1 MEPSSALLAAA
12 ALGCAFGASA
22 RLSRFCLLRGM
33 RQAMGLDGETPRGT
47 APALQAFALALAV
60 ALLATQALTW
70 AGQLDWSQA
79 PIVRSQFSLPGVL
92 LGGALFGLGM
102 VLARSCGAR
111 AVVLLAG
118 GNLRALVTLVF
129 MGLAAQATFTGV
141 LAPVRQG
148 LQRVGVVQLE
158 HATLT
163 GYLTA
168 GGLAPSTTWLLCAVL
183 PALLLTGYA
192 LQRPALRRSPGQ
204 WLGAVAI
211 GAVVAAGWWVSS
223 HVGVDPFEPAPVT
236 SISLIA
242 PTAETLLYLQ
252 LAVGR
257 ALDWGPALVLG
268 MLLGAGVAAQL
279 DRSARWEG
287 FDNTPRLV
295 ASATGG
301 VLMGLG
307 GVLAAGCSIGQGLSG
322 LSTLAVASL
331 PAVVGIG
338 GGAWLALRL
347 LPAHW
352 R

>member
-1 MEPSSALLAAA
+1 MESSSALFAAT
-12 ALGCAFGASA
+12 ALGCAFGIAA
-22 RLSRFCLLRGM
+22 RLSRFCLLRGL
-33 RQAMGLDGETPRGT
+33 RQAQGLDSEVPCGT

-60 ALLATQALTW
+60 ALVATQALTW
-70 AGQLDWSQA
+70 GGQLDWSQA
-79 PIVRSQFSLPGVL
+79 PIVRSQFSLLGVL

-111 AVVLLAG
+111 ALVLLAG

-141 LAPVRQG
+141 LAPVRQW
-148 LQRVGVVQLE
+148 LQATGVVQLE
-158 HATLT
+158 HSTFTA
-163 GYLTA
+163 YLA
-168 GGLAPSTTWLLCAVL
+168 GWGLSPSA
-183 PALLLTGYA
+183 ALLLGTAVPSLLLVLYA
-192 LQRPALRRSPGQ
+192 VRQPALRRSPRQ
-204 WLGAVAI
+204 WLGAMAI
-211 GAVVAAGWWVSS
+211 GGVVAAAWWTSS
-223 HVGVDPFEPAPVT
+223 HVGIDPFEPAPVT

-268 MLLGAGVAAQL
+268 IALGACAAAQL

-287 FDNTPRLV
+287 FDSTARLV
-295 ASATGG
+295 ASAGGG

-331 PAVVGIG
+331 PAVVGIV
-338 GGAWLALRL
+338 GGAWLSLRL
-347 LPAHW
+347 LPEHW